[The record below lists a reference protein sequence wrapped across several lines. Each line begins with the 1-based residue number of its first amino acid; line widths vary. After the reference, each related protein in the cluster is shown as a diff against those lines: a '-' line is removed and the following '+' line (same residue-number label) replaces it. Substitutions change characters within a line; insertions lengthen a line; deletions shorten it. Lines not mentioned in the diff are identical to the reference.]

1 MAHKK
6 GAGSSDNGRDSNANY
21 LGVKLFGGQYAK
33 AGNIIVRQRGTKFHP
48 GDNVGIGK
56 DHTLFALVEGHVAFK
71 KRRLNRT
78 FVNIVP
84 FDQVEE
90 TIAPVKPKKAKAASP
105 KTEEVKVVKEK
116 ATPKA
121 KAKADDFRKIEG
133 IGPKIAELLNS
144 AGISTF
150 VELANLDV
158 AKIKSILDEAGS
170 RYKSHDP
177 TTWPAQAEIAA
188 SGDWDKLKKW
198 QDQLDGGR
206 IVEASSE
213 EEE

>member
-33 AGNIIVRQRGTKFHP
+33 AGNIIVRQRGTRFHP
-48 GDNVGIGK
+48 GENVGIGK
-56 DHTLFALVEGHVAFK
+56 DHTLFALKEGHVAFK

-78 FVNIVP
+78 FVNIIP

-90 TIAPVKPKKAKAASP
+90 TIAPTKPKKAKTTP
-105 KTEEVKVVKEK
+105 KTENVEKVVETKTTE
-116 ATPKA
+116 
-121 KAKADDFRKIEG
+121 AKADDLKKIEG

-150 VELANLDV
+150 VELANTDV
-158 AKIKSILDEAGS
+158 DKIKGILEEAGA

-177 TTWPAQAEIAA
+177 TTWPAQSEMAA
-188 SGDWDKLKKW
+188 AGNWDKLKEW
-198 QDQLDGGR
+198 QDQLDGGKV
-206 IVEASSE
+206 VEASSE

>member
-6 GAGSSDNGRDSNANY
+6 GAGSSDNGRDSNAKR

-48 GDNVGIGK
+48 GQNVGIGK
-56 DHTLFALVEGHVAFK
+56 DHTLFALVEGQVTFK

-78 FVNIVP
+78 FVDVLP
-84 FDQVEE
+84 FEQVNE
-90 TIAPVKPKKAKAASP
+90 TIAPVKSKQVKSTPKLAE
-105 KTEEVKVVKEK
+105 TEKVVKEK
-116 ATPKA
+116 TTKV
-121 KAKADDFRKIEG
+121 KADDFKKIEG
-133 IGPKIAELLNS
+133 IGPKIAELLNN

-150 VELANLDV
+150 VELANTEVD
-158 AKIKSILDEAGS
+158 KINGILEEAGA

-177 TTWPAQAEIAA
+177 TTWPAQAKMAA
-188 SGDWDKLKKW
+188 AGEWDKLKKW
-198 QDQLDGGR
+198 QDELDGGR